1 MKTMPEVSNDLET
14 RHPYLS
20 NATKIGSIRVW
31 KGFHKAT
38 EVRTK
43 KAKKK
48 DKIVDV
54 NKWIYAHLVHARM
67 NRRMLSAH
75 R

>member
-1 MKTMPEVSNDLET
+1 MKTMPEASNDLET

-31 KGFHKAT
+31 KGFQKAT

-54 NKWIYAHLVHARM
+54 NK
-67 NRRMLSAH
+67 
-75 R
+75 